1 MRETGGIGGEY
12 YPSTG
17 PDNDSWDGKPE
28 VSGLGARIVVAI
40 EDAFVVR

>member
-1 MRETGGIGGEY
+1 MREEGRVGWEY

-17 PDNDSWDGKPE
+17 PDNDFWDGKAE

>member
-1 MRETGGIGGEY
+1 MWEAGRIGGEY

-17 PDNDSWDGKPE
+17 PDNDFWDGKAE